1 MRNKFIIIGSFFAL
15 TATIAGALGAHA
27 LKNIIPPSSLESFK
41 TGVEYQMYHAI
52 ALIFTGILMYQND
65 KKKIRWV
72 GYFFIAGIFFFSGS
86 IYALST
92 SRVTGI
98 DFSFLGPVTPI
109 GGLLFMTGWILII
122 FNFIKNKNE

>member
-52 ALIFTGILMYQND
+52 AIIFTGILMHQHH

-72 GYFFIAGIFFFSGS
+72 GYFFIAGIFCFSGS

-98 DFSFLGPVTPI
+98 DFSFLGPVTPM

>member
-1 MRNKFIIIGSFFAL
+1 MKNKLIIIGSFFAL

-52 ALIFTGILMYQND
+52 GLFFISILMNYHD
-65 KKKIRWV
+65 EKILRWV
-72 GYFFIAGIFFFSGS
+72 GYVFIAGIVCFSGS

-92 SRVTGI
+92 SSITGI
-98 DFSFLGPVTPI
+98 DFSFLGPVTPL

-122 FNFIKNKNE
+122 INFIKIKK